1 MVAGLRSGANGLR
14 AALRGLTGARG
25 ACWHRGTSHR
35 EGSCRWAMGG
45 TAPAWGS
52 FLQRLRVLRCSSTA
66 GREEQ
71 CPQGVVLPG
80 FGAGGQAACCWWA
93 AAQPGSCCET
103 LRSFFSPSWSSRQHS
118 PGSSRSTARSDPG
131 WSRSWRWLLS
141 WWLPDSRQPGP
152 WSGIKNTNWPPDR
165 GFDVAHVNLNVGGQL
180 CWCDFS

>member
-66 GREEQ
+66 GCEEQ

-103 LRSFFSPSWSSRQHS
+103 LRSFFFLLPGAAGSTAQARHAAQPAPTPAGPAAGGGCS
-118 PGSSRSTARSDPG
+118 PGGCQTAGSPAPG
-131 WSRSWRWLLS
+131 AGLKTQTGL
-141 WWLPDSRQPGP
+141 Q
-152 WSGIKNTNWPPDR
+152 I
-165 GFDVAHVNLNVGGQL
+165 VALM
-180 CWCDFS
+180 